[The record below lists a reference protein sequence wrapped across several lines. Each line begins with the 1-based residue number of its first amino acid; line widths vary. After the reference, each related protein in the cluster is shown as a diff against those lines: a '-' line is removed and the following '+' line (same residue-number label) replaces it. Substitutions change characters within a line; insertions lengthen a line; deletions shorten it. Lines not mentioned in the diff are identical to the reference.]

1 MERSISFLGAILV
14 AGLATGCASTLRGP
28 DTCAEIHFDS
38 TYVLARW
45 AGWPEKDARTIA
57 SANFWTDRH
66 DETNSVATERRLLAG
81 IVNPL
86 TVPWVVCASAGDMLL
101 DGEAPSRAIGKRV
114 AESTA
119 WAVPSMGH
127 RLHFPAIGLRTAVLP
142 AFYINPASGEIEY
155 GNAEAR
161 RVLERAFLFL
171 QSRDEDEE
179 AVLALLGIGLHS
191 LQDSFKH
198 CGYSAAQGHI
208 GIPDDPDRP
217 CCNLGTT
224 MLSIEVTLN
233 SLRYARRLAVGK
245 SQAPPPGWREE
256 IRTLFGRAVVADE
269 DPSLR
274 WGRFIQKTFGD
285 LEASR
290 YAVLETWKKEGGE
303 LGFGRAVIRAR
314 TTLEDAEGGD

>member
-1 MERSISFLGAILV
+1 
-14 AGLATGCASTLRGP
+14 
-28 DTCAEIHFDS
+28 
-38 TYVLARW
+38 
-45 AGWPEKDARTIA
+45 
-57 SANFWTDRH
+57 
-66 DETNSVATERRLLAG
+66 
-81 IVNPL
+81 
-86 TVPWVVCASAGDMLL
+86 
-101 DGEAPSRAIGKRV
+101 
-114 AESTA
+114 
-119 WAVPSMGH
+119 
-127 RLHFPAIGLRTAVLP
+127 
-142 AFYINPASGEIEY
+142 
-155 GNAEAR
+155 
-161 RVLERAFLFL
+161 
-171 QSRDEDEE
+171 
-179 AVLALLGIGLHS
+179 
-191 LQDSFKH
+191 
-198 CGYSAAQGHI
+198 
-208 GIPDDPDRP
+208 
-217 CCNLGTT
+217 